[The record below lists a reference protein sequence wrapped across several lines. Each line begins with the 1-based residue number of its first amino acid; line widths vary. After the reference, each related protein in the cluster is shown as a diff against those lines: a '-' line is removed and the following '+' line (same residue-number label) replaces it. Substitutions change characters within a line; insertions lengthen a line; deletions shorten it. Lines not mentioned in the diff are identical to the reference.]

1 MDKESKFTK
10 DSDGYTAVRVVL
22 GTESLPA
29 SDKDWMFARDENGNI
44 AVRVVLGAGGGGI
57 THNLGLYEDIDALE
71 EAHPTGEPGDYAL
84 LASTDTFWV
93 WDEDTS
99 AWVDT
104 DRKGQVSSVNG
115 KTGDV
120 VIPALVTSAD
130 TSITQELATE
140 TIYNYGE
147 LTALTITFPA
157 TPTAS
162 YISQVNF
169 SSGTTATALTAPV
182 DVVWSGDD
190 IVSDVFV
197 PDTSKRYSVL
207 FFYDG
212 ASMCGIAKAN

>member
-1 MDKESKFTK
+1 MSEAIFTLD
-10 DSDGYTAVRVVL
+10 DSNNSAVRVVTRSA
-22 GTESLPA
+22 GVSESNKE
-29 SDKDWMFARDENGNI
+29 DIFTRDENNNAAI
-44 AVRVVLGAGGGGI
+44 RVVLGAGGGEA
-57 THNLGLYEDIDALE
+57 THNLGLFADIDALE
-71 EAHPTGEPGDYAL
+71 EAYPTGNPGDYAL

-115 KTGDV
+115 QTGEV

-147 LTALTITFPA
+147 LTALIITFPA

-169 SSGTTATALTAPV
+169 SSGTTATALTAPI

-197 PDTSKRYSVL
+197 PDVSKRYSVL

-212 ASMCGIAKAN
+212 VSMCGIAKEN